1 MLTVHLCSFLE
12 AEECLSVG
20 VYCSLYEIQFVT
32 FDHQYEPTKIQSDIE
47 DNYKL
52 LPDQSRKS
60 FPSNDG
66 PATLDSHKLEHA
78 LFSNDDFSNSSS

>member
-1 MLTVHLCSFLE
+1 MLAVHLCSFLE

-20 VYCSLYEIQFVT
+20 IYCSLYKSWFIT
-32 FDHQYEPTKIQSDIE
+32 FDNQYEPWKLQSDFE

-52 LPDQSRKS
+52 LPDQSRNS

-66 PATLDSHKLEHA
+66 PAMLDSHILEHA
-78 LFSNDDFSNSSS
+78 LFSNDDFINSWS